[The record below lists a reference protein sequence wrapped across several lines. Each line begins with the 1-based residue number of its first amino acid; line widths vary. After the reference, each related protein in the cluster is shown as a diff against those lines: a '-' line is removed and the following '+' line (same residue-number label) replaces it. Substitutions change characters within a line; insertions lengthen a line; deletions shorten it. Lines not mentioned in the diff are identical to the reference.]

1 MSTLTLEK
9 DLLQWAFNFFTS
21 VKLVDDVI
29 VPTKQKEEYNIKTAL
44 PTLKNLLQ
52 DSGISR
58 IPFDCKLVHQHY
70 RNPNIHTSL
79 KDRLYV
85 VLKKEEINGVYAEIY
100 LRDSEYG
107 YMVGCEAIYGNIN
120 TIPTESNRVSHEES
134 IFRMPEDSKVYKLAI
149 EHLLPKGMDHLTEA
163 RIQYEQQNYAFE
175 ELLKGL
181 S

>member
-1 MSTLTLEK
+1 MIVSTLEK

-21 VKLVDDVI
+21 VKLIDDVI

-52 DSGISR
+52 DSGILR
-58 IPFDCKLVHQHY
+58 IPFDCKLVHRHY
-70 RNPNIHTSL
+70 RNPNIHNSL

-100 LRDSEYG
+100 LRDSDYG

-120 TIPTESNRVSHEES
+120 TTPTKSNRVSHEDN
-134 IFRMPEDSKVYKLAI
+134 IFRMSEDSKLYKLAI
-149 EHLLPKGMDHLTEA
+149 EYLLPKDMDHLTKA
-163 RIQYEQQNYAFE
+163 KVQYEQQNYAFQQ
-175 ELLKGL
+175 LLKGL